1 MKTATLSDFLERN
14 LTNVIIFGLLT
25 LLYGPVL
32 WHWTDGW
39 LNKNIDIEHE
49 YFSHG
54 LIGLPFAAYI
64 VYQQRKKWQRLENR
78 SHPLG
83 LALVVLGAI
92 FYLTGLDQFVY
103 FSFPIILAGVCLCLK
118 GLSGLKL
125 QWFPLLLVILA
136 TPNEIPYLITPYTF
150 PLQQFIASVA
160 GFILQQAGLKV
171 AVEGIYLSVQGR
183 FVEVAPYCAGLKMI
197 FTSLYVTLML
207 LYWTDTIGDRRKVFT
222 MLGSAVGISI
232 AANIVRNALLAW
244 FHGTGQESK
253 FVWLHDSWG
262 GDLYS
267 ALMLLSI
274 VGLFRLLEKYETR
287 TNSQRPPEDELYE

>member
-1 MKTATLSDFLERN
+1 MRTATLSDFLERN
-14 LTNVIIFGLLT
+14 LTNVIIFGLLA

-39 LNKNIDIEHE
+39 LNKNIGIEHE

-83 LALVVLGAI
+83 LALVVLGAV

-103 FSFPIILAGVCLCLK
+103 LSFPIILAGVCLCLK

-125 QWFPLLLVILA
+125 QWFPLILVILA

-232 AANIVRNALLAW
+232 TANIVRNALLAW
-244 FHGTGQESK
+244 FHGTGQDSK

-287 TNSQRPPEDELYE
+287 INSRKPPEDELYE

>member
-1 MKTATLSDFLERN
+1 MRTATLSDFLERN

-83 LALVVLGAI
+83 LALVVLAAV
-92 FYLTGLDQFVY
+92 FYLTGLDQLVY

-136 TPNEIPYLITPYTF
+136 TPNEIPYLITPYTL

-232 AANIVRNALLAW
+232 AANTIRNALLAW
-244 FHGTGQESK
+244 FHGTGQDSK

-287 TNSQRPPEDELYE
+287 INSRKPPEDELYE

>member
-1 MKTATLSDFLERN
+1 MRTATLSDFLERN

-83 LALVVLGAI
+83 LALVVLAAV
-92 FYLTGLDQFVY
+92 FYLTGLDQLVY

-287 TNSQRPPEDELYE
+287 INSRKPPEDELYE

>member
-1 MKTATLSDFLERN
+1 MRTATLSDFLERN

-83 LALVVLGAI
+83 LALVVLAAV
-92 FYLTGLDQFVY
+92 FYLTGLDQLVY

-232 AANIVRNALLAW
+232 AANTIRNALLAW
-244 FHGTGQESK
+244 FHGTGQDSK

-274 VGLFRLLEKYETR
+274 VGLFRLLEKYEAR
-287 TNSQRPPEDELYE
+287 INSQKPPEDELYE

>member
-1 MKTATLSDFLERN
+1 MRTATLSDFLERN

-32 WHWTDGW
+32 WHWSDGW

-83 LALVVLGAI
+83 LALVVLGAV
-92 FYLTGLDQFVY
+92 FYLTGLDQLVY

-232 AANIVRNALLAW
+232 TANIVRNALLAW
-244 FHGTGQESK
+244 FHGTGQDSK

-287 TNSQRPPEDELYE
+287 INSQRPPEDELYE

>member
-1 MKTATLSDFLERN
+1 MRTATLSDFLERN
-14 LTNVIIFGLLT
+14 LTNVITFGLLT

-83 LALVVLGAI
+83 LALVVLAAV
-92 FYLTGLDQFVY
+92 FYLTGLDQLVY

-232 AANIVRNALLAW
+232 TANIIRNALLAW

-287 TNSQRPPEDELYE
+287 INSQKPPEDELYE

>member
-232 AANIVRNALLAW
+232 TANIIRNALLAW

-287 TNSQRPPEDELYE
+287 INSQKPPEDELYE

>member
-1 MKTATLSDFLERN
+1 MRTATLSDFLERN
-14 LTNVIIFGLLT
+14 LTNVITFGLLT

-83 LALVVLGAI
+83 LALVVLAAV
-92 FYLTGLDQFVY
+92 FYLTGLDQLVY

-222 MLGSAVGISI
+222 MLGSAVGLSI
-232 AANIVRNALLAW
+232 TANIIRNALLAW

-287 TNSQRPPEDELYE
+287 INSQKPPEDELYE

>member
-83 LALVVLGAI
+83 LALVVLAAV
-92 FYLTGLDQFVY
+92 FYLTGLDQLVY

-287 TNSQRPPEDELYE
+287 INSRKPPEDELYE

>member
-1 MKTATLSDFLERN
+1 
-14 LTNVIIFGLLT
+14 
-25 LLYGPVL
+25 L

-83 LALVVLGAI
+83 LALVVLAAV
-92 FYLTGLDQFVY
+92 FYLTGLDQLVY

-287 TNSQRPPEDELYE
+287 INSQRPPEDELYE

>member
-83 LALVVLGAI
+83 LALVVLAAV
-92 FYLTGLDQFVY
+92 FYLTGLDQLVY

-160 GFILQQAGLKV
+160 GFMLQQAGLKV

-287 TNSQRPPEDELYE
+287 INSQKPPEDELYE

>member
-232 AANIVRNALLAW
+232 TANIIRNALLAW

>member
-14 LTNVIIFGLLT
+14 LTNVLVFGLLS

-32 WHWTDGW
+32 WHWSDGW

-83 LALVVLGAI
+83 LALVVLGAV

-232 AANIVRNALLAW
+232 TANIVRNALLAW
-244 FHGTGQESK
+244 FHGTGQDSK

-262 GDLYS
+262 GDVYS

-287 TNSQRPPEDELYE
+287 INSQKPPEDELYE

>member
-1 MKTATLSDFLERN
+1 MRTATLSDFLERN

-136 TPNEIPYLITPYTF
+136 TPNEIPYLITPYTL

-232 AANIVRNALLAW
+232 AANTIRNALLAW

-287 TNSQRPPEDELYE
+287 INSQKPPEDELYE

>member
-1 MKTATLSDFLERN
+1 
-14 LTNVIIFGLLT
+14 
-25 LLYGPVL
+25 
-32 WHWTDGW
+32 
-39 LNKNIDIEHE
+39 
-49 YFSHG
+49 
-54 LIGLPFAAYI
+54 
-64 VYQQRKKWQRLENR
+64 
-78 SHPLG
+78 
-83 LALVVLGAI
+83 LALVVLGAV
-92 FYLTGLDQFVY
+92 FYLTGLDQLVY

-232 AANIVRNALLAW
+232 TANIIRNALLAW

-287 TNSQRPPEDELYE
+287 INSQKPPEDELYE

>member
-1 MKTATLSDFLERN
+1 MRTAPLSDFLERN
-14 LTNVIIFGLLT
+14 LTNVLVFGLLA
-25 LLYGPVL
+25 LLYGPIL
-32 WHWTDGW
+32 WHWSDGW

-83 LALVVLGAI
+83 LALVVLAAV
-92 FYLTGLDQFVY
+92 FYLTGLDQLVY

-232 AANIVRNALLAW
+232 AANTIRNALLAW
-244 FHGTGQESK
+244 FHGTGQDSK

-274 VGLFRLLEKYETR
+274 VGLFRLLEKYEAR
-287 TNSQRPPEDELYE
+287 INSQKPPEDELYE

>member
-1 MKTATLSDFLERN
+1 MRTATLSDFLERN
-14 LTNVIIFGLLT
+14 LTNVLVFGLLT

-39 LNKNIDIEHE
+39 LNKNIDTEHE

-83 LALVVLGAI
+83 LALVVLGAV

-136 TPNEIPYLITPYTF
+136 TPNEIPYLITPYTL

-244 FHGTGQESK
+244 FHGTGQDSK

>member
-1 MKTATLSDFLERN
+1 MRTATLSDFLERN
-14 LTNVIIFGLLT
+14 LTNVLVFGLLT

-83 LALVVLGAI
+83 LALVVLGAV

-136 TPNEIPYLITPYTF
+136 TPNEIPYLITPYTL

-232 AANIVRNALLAW
+232 TANIVRNALLAW
-244 FHGTGQESK
+244 FHGTGQDSK

>member
-92 FYLTGLDQFVY
+92 FYLTGLDQLVY

-160 GFILQQAGLKV
+160 GFMLQQAGLKV

-287 TNSQRPPEDELYE
+287 INSQKPPEDELYE

>member
-83 LALVVLGAI
+83 LALVVLGAV

-103 FSFPIILAGVCLCLK
+103 LSFPIILAGVCLCLK

-136 TPNEIPYLITPYTF
+136 TPNEIPYLITPYTL

-232 AANIVRNALLAW
+232 TANIIRNALLAW
-244 FHGTGQESK
+244 LHGTGQESK

-262 GDLYS
+262 GDVYS

-287 TNSQRPPEDELYE
+287 INSQKPPEDELYE